1 MGKSFKIAIVRPGKQ
16 TLRTEGIGLQ
26 FPGWNGSIGV
36 LYGRQPLMSVMEPG
50 LICITSEKGIKS
62 YFATTG
68 GFAEVQNNIA
78 TLLCD
83 TLITPDDNPTD
94 EQGRKLIELIKQ
106 KQEARS

>member
-50 LICITSEKGIKS
+50 LI
-62 YFATTG
+62 
-68 GFAEVQNNIA
+68 
-78 TLLCD
+78 
-83 TLITPDDNPTD
+83 
-94 EQGRKLIELIKQ
+94 
-106 KQEARS
+106 